1 MRRQLISASILFY
14 FAYLCDANPA
24 LEEHRPFLKTHCF
37 ECHGP
42 EKQKGEFRFD
52 TLGTDLSELNTLE
65 AWQGI
70 LDQLNLGEMP
80 PKKQSQPPFEKTAK
94 VIQGLTPI
102 LQQAYAERKSTGGQA
117 VIRRLNKFELR
128 NTLRD
133 LFYLK
138 HPDFDPTVVSGLY
151 DFNGNGITAHK
162 TIEPTRSFQ
171 DDEEI
176 EGFDNIGQQLVM
188 SDFLLKM
195 IISAAEETI
204 DLATHNEPQKPF
216 EAETFTS
223 PICTKALHGGSLGKY
238 QRDKK
243 EPYDEV
249 FQRWDRYNRIGPDK
263 YISGMRRP
271 ANYRITVEVSA
282 HNPKPGAWGNWT
294 VREGG
299 LIHQGRQ
306 SPEEPFEIGLYLQR
320 NEHFRGPRHHRIKRW
335 ELPADGKKRTFS
347 YETWIDKPWNSWIGW
362 ENGPWFRHNAW
373 HILLEQWYPEEYEK
387 IDRKQ
392 KEFKKEVATILF
404 KKGYLGPTLRV
415 HSYRIEPIP
424 EEWPPKSHT
433 ALFGNG
439 SIEDADMKELFHIF
453 AERAYRRPV
462 APEEVNSF
470 VVLAEQLMADGNS
483 KQEAMKGG
491 YSAILCSPDFVYL
504 RQNAGKL
511 NDFALASRLSYF
523 LWSSMPDDALMK
535 LAQTGKLSNPSEL
548 RRQTERMLKDPKAAA
563 FSRHFPERWLKLH
576 ELGRMEPDK
585 RGPFGH
591 YFRVKDY
598 LIPQVDAF
606 FSDLLQTNG
615 PIRNF
620 IDSDYTFMNKLLG
633 ELIYKQ
639 KVVGEHLR
647 KVKLEDTRRGGLL
660 TMPAI
665 MTVTANGV
673 DTSPIVRGVYVL
685 ENILG
690 TPPPSPPPDVEPL
703 SPDLRGVKTL
713 KEQLEIHRNQEAC
726 MSCHQKIDP
735 MGYALES
742 FDPIGRWRDH
752 YPKVDKKAK
761 QAEPIDTSAVLA
773 NSHEVK
779 DLVDF
784 KAMLMERESQ
794 VAHCLTEK
802 MLTYA
807 TGRLLEVGDRGEI
820 DQITDELKKNG
831 YRLRDLVHLV
841 VQSKIFLNK

>member
-1 MRRQLISASILFY
+1 
-14 FAYLCDANPA
+14 
-24 LEEHRPFLKTHCF
+24 
-37 ECHGP
+37 
-42 EKQKGEFRFD
+42 
-52 TLGTDLSELNTLE
+52 
-65 AWQGI
+65 
-70 LDQLNLGEMP
+70 
-80 PKKQSQPPFEKTAK
+80 
-94 VIQGLTPI
+94 
-102 LQQAYAERKSTGGQA
+102 
-117 VIRRLNKFELR
+117 
-128 NTLRD
+128 
-133 LFYLK
+133 
-138 HPDFDPTVVSGLY
+138 
-151 DFNGNGITAHK
+151 
-162 TIEPTRSFQ
+162 
-171 DDEEI
+171 
-176 EGFDNIGQQLVM
+176 
-188 SDFLLKM
+188 
-195 IISAAEETI
+195 
-204 DLATHNEPQKPF
+204 
-216 EAETFTS
+216 
-223 PICTKALHGGSLGKY
+223 
-238 QRDKK
+238 
-243 EPYDEV
+243 
-249 FQRWDRYNRIGPDK
+249 
-263 YISGMRRP
+263 
-271 ANYRITVEVSA
+271 
-282 HNPKPGAWGNWT
+282 
-294 VREGG
+294 
-299 LIHQGRQ
+299 
-306 SPEEPFEIGLYLQR
+306 
-320 NEHFRGPRHHRIKRW
+320 
-335 ELPADGKKRTFS
+335 
-347 YETWIDKPWNSWIGW
+347 
-362 ENGPWFRHNAW
+362 
-373 HILLEQWYPEEYEK
+373 
-387 IDRKQ
+387 
-392 KEFKKEVATILF
+392 
-404 KKGYLGPTLRV
+404 
-415 HSYRIEPIP
+415 
-424 EEWPPKSHT
+424 
-433 ALFGNG
+433 
-439 SIEDADMKELFHIF
+439 MKELFHIF

-660 TMPAI
+660 TMPAV

-773 NSHEVK
+773 NGHEVK

-820 DQITDELKKNG
+820 DQITDELKKDG